1 MFSKAKIKFDVLLL
15 QMLLLLA
22 SSLSNA
28 SDIKFQRYAIPNLG
42 ELSIPSNMELQEGK
56 YKEINKDFFEIINAE
71 TDLGLSLDNRYV
83 FQQKGLNKFN
93 KNGFNTYA
101 RIITHTI
108 LGDYSE
114 YSSLRDPYILTSFQ
128 RNQLSQQLRT
138 QTTQSL
144 AKININIKII
154 HWYGINPVK
163 INDQNALE
171 ISYLRQLDDNPYVA
185 VRTYYFENND
195 REHLVTVSYRLSD
208 EKVWKPLFIDS
219 LKSLKIIN
227 R

>member
-1 MFSKAKIKFDVLLL
+1 MFSKAKTNFDILLL

-28 SDIKFQRYAIPNLG
+28 SDINFQKYSIPNLG
-42 ELSIPSNMELQEGK
+42 EISIPLSMELQGGR
-56 YKEINKDFFEIINAE
+56 YKELNNEVLEIINARA
-71 TDLGLSLDNRYV
+71 DLGLSKDGRYV
-83 FQQKGLNKFN
+83 FQQKGLNSFD

-101 RIITHTI
+101 RIIIHTT
-108 LGDYSE
+108 LGNYSE
-114 YSSLRDPYILTSFQ
+114 YASLKDPYALTAFE
-128 RNQLSQQLRT
+128 RNQLSKQLRT

-144 AKININIKII
+144 AKINIKII
-154 HWYGINPVK
+154 RWYGINPVK

-171 ISYLRQLDDNPYVA
+171 ISYLRQLGNNPYVA
-185 VRTYYFENND
+185 VRAYYFENND

-208 EKVWKPLFIDS
+208 EKVWKPLFIKS

>member
-1 MFSKAKIKFDVLLL
+1 MFSKAKTKFYILLL
-15 QMLLLLA
+15 QMLILLA

-28 SDIKFQRYAIPNLG
+28 SDIKFQKYSIPNLG
-42 ELSIPSNMELQEGK
+42 EISIPSNMELQGGR
-56 YKEINKDFFEIINAE
+56 YKELNNEVLEIINTR
-71 TDLGLSLDNRYV
+71 TDLGLLLDDRYV
-83 FQQKGLNKFN
+83 FQQKGLNSFD

-101 RIITHTI
+101 RIITHTT

-114 YSSLRDPYILTSFQ
+114 YSSLRDPYILTSFE
-128 RNQLSQQLRT
+128 RNQLSQQLHT

-144 AKININIKII
+144 AKINIKII

-171 ISYLRQLDDNPYVA
+171 ISYLRQLGDNPYVA

-195 REHLVTVSYRLSD
+195 REHLVTVSYRLRD
-208 EKVWKPLFIDS
+208 EKVWKPLFIKS
-219 LKSLKIIN
+219 LKSLKITKK
-227 R
+227 